1 LVQPLISL
9 TASNTSHYLGNY
21 MSLRLIRTLCFG
33 AFLAGLPAIIVSSIR
48 GNNEGWVLT
57 FGMITAIAAI
67 ILMAVTATTSTKRL
81 DVFNEIEL
89 VRYRGRGEDVA
100 LHKGVGQNLMV
111 LVELR
116 KVQ

>member
-1 LVQPLISL
+1 
-9 TASNTSHYLGNY
+9 

-67 ILMAVTATTSTKRL
+67 ILIAVTATTSMKRI
-81 DVFNEIEL
+81 DVFNEIEAE
-89 VRYRGRGEDVA
+89 R
-100 LHKGVGQNLMV
+100 
-111 LVELR
+111 VELR
-116 KVQ
+116 IRQLVEAGANEVEVRSLVRDTLNLSRGEQ